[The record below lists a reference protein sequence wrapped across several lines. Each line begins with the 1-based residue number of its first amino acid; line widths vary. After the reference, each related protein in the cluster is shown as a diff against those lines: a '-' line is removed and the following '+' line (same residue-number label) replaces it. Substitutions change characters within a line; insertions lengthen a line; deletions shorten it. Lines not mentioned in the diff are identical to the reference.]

1 VNIVIDQG
9 NASAKVA
16 LFDKDKLMI
25 SFIFKHLRAEQMEKI
40 LNKYSPRYGI
50 LSAVADVSPAVTGLL
65 SKRLEQFIEL
75 DGQVSLPVEVM
86 YRTPETLGKDRLA
99 AVVGAQGIHPHSNL
113 LVIDAGTA
121 LTCEFLD
128 ASGKYWGGNISPG
141 MTTRFKSLKS
151 STGRLPLLNEQGD
164 VPEIGYDTE
173 TAIRAGVVKGMIYEM
188 DAYIDEY
195 KLKYPGLFVFLTGGH
210 SFYFETK
217 LKNSTFA
224 DVNLVLRGLNR
235 ILNENV
241 KN

>member
-16 LFDKDKLMI
+16 LFDKDKLMT
-25 SFIFKHLRAEQMEKI
+25 SFIYKPLREEQMEKI
-40 LNKYSPRYGI
+40 LNQYSPRYGI

-65 SKRLEQFIEL
+65 KNRLERFIEWNGTL
-75 DGQVSLPVEVM
+75 SLPVEVM

-99 AVVGAQGIHPHSNL
+99 AVVGAQHIRPHSDI

-121 LTCEFLD
+121 LTYELLD
-128 ASGKYWGGNISPG
+128 ASGRYWGGNISPG

-151 STGRLPLLNEQGD
+151 STKRLPLLDEQGD

-173 TAIRAGVVKGMIYEM
+173 TAIRAGVVNGMVYEM
-188 DAYIDEY
+188 DAYINEY

-217 LKNSTFA
+217 LKNPTFA

-235 ILNENV
+235 MLNENV
-241 KN
+241 KS

>member
-16 LFDKDKLMI
+16 LFDEDKLMI
-25 SFIFKHLRAEQMEKI
+25 SFIYKPLREERMEKI
-40 LNKYSPRYGI
+40 LNQYSPRYGI
-50 LSAVADVSPAVTGLL
+50 LSAVADVSPAVSGLL
-65 SKRLEQFIEL
+65 TKRLDRFVEL
-75 DGQVSLPVEVM
+75 DGQLSLPVEVM

-99 AVVGAQGIHPHSNL
+99 AVAGAQGIRPRSNI

-121 LTCEFLD
+121 LTYEFLD

-151 STGRLPLLNEQGD
+151 STKRLPLLDEQGD
-164 VPEIGYDTE
+164 VPEIGYSTE
-173 TAIRAGVVKGMIYEM
+173 TAIRAGVVQGMVYEM
-188 DAYIDEY
+188 DAYINEY
-195 KLKYPGLFVFLTGGH
+195 KLKCPDLFVFLTGGH
-210 SFYFETK
+210 SFYFEAK

-241 KN
+241 RN

>member
-1 VNIVIDQG
+1 MNIVIDQG

-16 LFDKDKLMI
+16 LFDKDKLMV
-25 SFIFKHLRAEQMEKI
+25 SFIYKPLRKEQMEKI
-40 LNKYSPRYGI
+40 LNQYSPRYGI
-50 LSAVADVSPAVTGLL
+50 LSAVADVPSAVTDLL
-65 SKRLEQFIEL
+65 KKRLERFIEL

-99 AVVGAQGIHPHSNL
+99 AVVGAQSIHPRCNI

-121 LTCEFLD
+121 LTYEFLD

-151 STGRLPLLNEQGD
+151 ATKRLPLLDEQGSI
-164 VPEIGYDTE
+164 PEIGYDTE
-173 TAIRAGVVKGMIYEM
+173 TAIRTGVVKGMIYEM
-188 DAYIDEY
+188 DAYITEY

-217 LKNSTFA
+217 LK
-224 DVNLVLRGLNR
+224 
-235 ILNENV
+235 
-241 KN
+241 